1 MKVFG
6 RQRELSR
13 ELWLTAKPE
22 LHAVD
27 RSQTWPNFPLP
38 VNFAPDPE
46 GAQPTM
52 MEASRWLLLAAST
65 VNAVRLGGTP
75 SMRRAMPQMVATS
88 PQVQKDE
95 ISAENP
101 LHVLIAGAGVGG
113 LALAN
118 QLELSNAHVTY
129 TVLE

>member
-1 MKVFG
+1 M
-6 RQRELSR
+6 SR
-13 ELWLTAKPE
+13 GCL
-22 LHAVD
+22 
-27 RSQTWPNFPLP
+27 
-38 VNFAPDPE
+38 
-46 GAQPTM
+46 
-52 MEASRWLLLAAST
+52 ASMSLLLVAST
-65 VNAVRLGGTP
+65 VNAVRLGAAP
-75 SMRRAMPQMVATS
+75 AMRRAMPQMVATS

-118 QLELSNAHVTY
+118 QLELSDSHVTY

>member
-1 MKVFG
+1 
-6 RQRELSR
+6 
-13 ELWLTAKPE
+13 
-22 LHAVD
+22 
-27 RSQTWPNFPLP
+27 
-38 VNFAPDPE
+38 
-46 GAQPTM
+46 M
-52 MEASRWLLLAAST
+52 MEASRWLLVAAST

-75 SMRRAMPQMVATS
+75 TMRRAMPQMVATS

-129 TVLE
+129 TVLELARAH

>member
-1 MKVFG
+1 LAFARKV
-6 RQRELSR
+6 
-13 ELWLTAKPE
+13 
-22 LHAVD
+22 LHRIEHA
-27 RSQTWPNFPLP
+27 T
-38 VNFAPDPE
+38 
-46 GAQPTM
+46 
-52 MEASRWLLLAAST
+52 MEASLSLLLLFAAST

-75 SMRRAMPQMVATS
+75 TMRRAMPQMVATS